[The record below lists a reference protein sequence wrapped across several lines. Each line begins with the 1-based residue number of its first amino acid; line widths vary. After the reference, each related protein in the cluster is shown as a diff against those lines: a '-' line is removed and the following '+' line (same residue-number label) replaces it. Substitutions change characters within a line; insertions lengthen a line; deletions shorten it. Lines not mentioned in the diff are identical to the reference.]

1 MLGLLH
7 CNKKGKC
14 NKIVSNLEHTIFKMV
29 LCSILNTTI
38 ILPIFAT
45 VMIRRNGMEFLS
57 LHRKQIKKGIES
69 TRNFFDT
76 VLFWGRYFVAVDI
89 L

>member
-1 MLGLLH
+1 
-7 CNKKGKC
+7 
-14 NKIVSNLEHTIFKMV
+14 
-29 LCSILNTTI
+29 
-38 ILPIFAT
+38 
-45 VMIRRNGMEFLS
+45 MEFLS

-69 TRNFFDT
+69 TRNFFET

>member
-7 CNKKGKC
+7 LIKKVNVINSKQFRAY
-14 NKIVSNLEHTIFKMV
+14 HFKMV

-69 TRNFFDT
+69 TRNLFDT

>member
-1 MLGLLH
+1 
-7 CNKKGKC
+7 
-14 NKIVSNLEHTIFKMV
+14 MV

-69 TRNFFDT
+69 TRNLFDT

-89 L
+89 LQSCHIKQQAKQIVSSQKLAHN

>member
-1 MLGLLH
+1 
-7 CNKKGKC
+7 
-14 NKIVSNLEHTIFKMV
+14 
-29 LCSILNTTI
+29 
-38 ILPIFAT
+38 
-45 VMIRRNGMEFLS
+45 MIRRNGMEFLS

-69 TRNFFDT
+69 TRNLFDT